1 MDWEWIARNRRL
13 FGGLLA
19 DHIYLAMTPV
29 CLGLLVSL
37 ALGVACVSW
46 PRLYPPVLAAT
57 SFLYALP
64 SIVLIIILIDYFG
77 LTWTSVIIPLTI
89 YSVSVLIRN
98 VVEGLRAV
106 PDAVR
111 LAATAMGYTRVSRL
125 IRIDLPL
132 AVPTIMAGLRV
143 TAVSN
148 ISLVSIASLIGLG
161 GLGQLF
167 TNGFQLAF
175 PTEII
180 VGIVLTVLLAV
191 AADTALVLL
200 QRLLTPWVRRGVEP
214 RRRARMTTGA
224 AS

>member
-1 MDWEWIARNRRL
+1 MNWEWITRNRGL
-13 FGGLLA
+13 FGGLLTE
-19 DHIYLAMTPV
+19 HIYLAMTPV
-29 CLGLLVSL
+29 CYGLLVSL
-37 ALGVACVSW
+37 VLGVACARW
-46 PRLYPPVLAAT
+46 LRLYPPVLAAT

-64 SIVLIIILIDYFG
+64 SIVLIIFLIDYFG
-77 LTWTSVIIPLTI
+77 LTSTSVIIPLTI

-111 LAATAMGYTRVSRL
+111 LAATAMGYTNVSRL
-125 IRIDLPL
+125 IRVDLPL

-143 TAVSN
+143 TTVSN

-180 VGIVLTVLLAV
+180 VGIVLSVLLAV

-200 QRLLTPWVRRGVEP
+200 QRLLTPWERRGTPP
-214 RRRARMTTGA
+214 RRQVPATTGV